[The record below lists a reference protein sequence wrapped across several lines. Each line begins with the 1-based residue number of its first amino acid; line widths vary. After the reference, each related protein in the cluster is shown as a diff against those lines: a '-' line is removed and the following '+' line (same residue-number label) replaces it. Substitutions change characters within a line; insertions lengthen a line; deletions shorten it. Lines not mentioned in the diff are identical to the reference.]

1 MGGYADSPVDPIQLL
16 EAIIESIPKC
26 NDENGFALPL
36 SASQLHQGLVLKGVL

>member
-26 NDENGFALPL
+26 NDEMVLPYL
-36 SASQLHQGLVLKGVL
+36 FQQASSIKAWFSKEFF